1 MIHRQFIRCSTISG
15 NARVIRMHN
24 LVLPASLLLALA
36 PTLSAAT
43 AQVDGVALAQ
53 LTIHQRIVI
62 RIPRMLGPRAA
73 EQSAPAPVRWNE
85 KKGPKCVALGAI
97 EGAIISGE
105 DSVDLILEDD
115 TRLRAR
121 FDDKCPAL
129 DFYSGLY
136 MKATPD
142 GMICAE
148 RDSIRARSGSACRI
162 DRFKRLVSKTK

>member
-1 MIHRQFIRCSTISG
+1 
-15 NARVIRMHN
+15 
-24 LVLPASLLLALA
+24 
-36 PTLSAAT
+36 
-43 AQVDGVALAQ
+43 VALA
-53 LTIHQRIVI
+53 
-62 RIPRMLGPRAA
+62 
-73 EQSAPAPVRWNE
+73 
-85 KKGPKCVALGAI
+85 AI

-162 DRFKRLVSKTK
+162 DGFKRLVSKTR